1 MREDDFFMK
10 NTKVIILSGFARGG
24 TNIAWNLMQ
33 SHPEICSP
41 IHETG
46 ELFRKSWALS
56 LCRFMSEKTV
66 FTLCKYI
73 VDAQLFK
80 FKLQTLEHPDNKFIA
95 EGKLYTNEQVVNAV
109 LCLKSV
115 NYDIFL
121 TDLLLRVYPDLYFIA
136 LARSGYALCDG
147 YIRSGGTATEAGIL
161 YNRIAE
167 KMKRYADLIP
177 HFKMIKFEEIL
188 QRPFDVAEKVFAF
201 VDVYPQRLEKL
212 RLKSKKVINTQ
223 NEHRVTFGTE
233 NRKYWFDR
241 SMINQILD
249 PSVNQT
255 QIERLPNS
263 TIDEFSRTA
272 SPALKFFGYERYS

>member
-1 MREDDFFMK
+1 MR
-10 NTKVIILSGFARGG
+10 NTKVIVLSGFARGG

-41 IHETG
+41 IYETG
-46 ELFRKSWALS
+46 ELFRRSWTLCF
-56 LCRFMSEKTV
+56 CRFMSEQIA
-66 FTLCKYI
+66 FTLCRRI

-95 EGKLYTNEQVVNAV
+95 EGKLYTNEQVANAV

-115 NYDIFL
+115 NDDIFL

-147 YIRSGGTATEAGIL
+147 YIRRGGTATEAGRL

-177 HFKMIKFEEIL
+177 RFKVIKFEDIL
-188 QRPFDVAEKVFAF
+188 QRPFDVAENVFAF
-201 VDVYPQRLEKL
+201 VDVHPRQLEKV
-212 RLKSKKVINTQ
+212 RLKSKKVINPQ
-223 NEHRVTFGTE
+223 DEHRVTFGTE
-233 NRKYWFDR
+233 NRKYWFNR
-241 SMINQILD
+241 STINQILD
-249 PSVNQT
+249 PNVNQA
-255 QIERLPNS
+255 QIDRLPNS
-263 TIDEFSRTA
+263 TIDEFSRKA
-272 SPALKFFGYERYS
+272 SSALEFFGYEQYS